1 MSTLSINPTP
11 APARRSPGRVAD
23 DRRPPLA
30 RLTAVELRKM
40 VNTRSGFWVL
50 VAVAVMTLL
59 VALISVTNH
68 GGRGSTYTHVF
79 HDASLP
85 SAYLLPI
92 VGILLICGEWT
103 QRTTLTTFTLVPVRR
118 RAIFAKVI
126 ASLLVSAGALV
137 VSLAVSILLAAAF
150 GHVPSGPGSLPVVVI
165 VQGWL
170 YLSAGM
176 LMGLAF
182 GAAFL
187 TSAPAIV
194 AFLLVPTIWDAVVGR
209 VNSLAD
215 IAVWLDSAHTL
226 APLTLQP
233 LSALEWEHVG
243 TTLALWIGVPLL
255 AGLWRIRGSDID

>member
-1 MSTLSINPTP
+1 MSTHSVNSPT
-11 APARRSPGRVAD
+11 ASARPSPGRVAD

-50 VAVAVMTLL
+50 VAVAVMTLI

-68 GGRGSTYTHVF
+68 GGRGATYTHVF

-103 QRTTLTTFTLVPVRR
+103 QRTTLTTFTLVPIRR

-137 VSLAVSILLAAAF
+137 ASLAVSILLAAAF
-150 GHVPSGPGSLPVVVI
+150 GHVPGGPGSLPVAVI

-194 AFLLVPTIWDAVVGR
+194 AFLLLPTIWDAVVGR

-255 AGLWRIRGSDID
+255 AGLRRIRGSDID

>member
-23 DRRPPLA
+23 DRRPRLA

-50 VAVAVMTLL
+50 VAVTVMTLI

-68 GGRGSTYTHVF
+68 GGRGATYTHVF

-85 SAYLLPI
+85 SAYLLPV
-92 VGILLICGEWT
+92 VGILLICAEWT
-103 QRTTLTTFTLVPVRR
+103 QRTTLTTFALVPVRR
-118 RAIFAKVI
+118 RAIFAKLI
-126 ASLLVSAGALV
+126 ASLLVSAGALF

-150 GHVPSGPGSLPVVVI
+150 GHVPNGPGSIPVAVI
-165 VQGWL
+165 GQGWL

-194 AFLLVPTIWDAVVGR
+194 AFLLLPTVWDAVVGR

-233 LSALEWEHVG
+233 LSALEWGHVG

-255 AGLWRIRGSDID
+255 AGLRRIHGSDID